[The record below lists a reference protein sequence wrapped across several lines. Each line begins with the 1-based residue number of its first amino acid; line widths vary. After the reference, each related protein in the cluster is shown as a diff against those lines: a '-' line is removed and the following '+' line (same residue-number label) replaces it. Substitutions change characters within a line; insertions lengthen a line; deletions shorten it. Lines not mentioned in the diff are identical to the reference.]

1 MKVGIGSSVADQSD
15 AQYNLRAQQLK
26 LTADVQSAHVTLVAD
41 YQALKLQEANSVAAR
56 EALQLAEERCRVGLN
71 SLVDLQQARSDYETA
86 EAGRI
91 NAVFEFH
98 RAFAALESAVG
109 RSLR

>member
-1 MKVGIGSSVADQSD
+1 
-15 AQYNLRAQQLK
+15 YNLKAQRLR
-26 LTADVQSAHVTLVAD
+26 LTATVQAANVTLVAD

-56 EALQLAEERCRVGLN
+56 DALQLAEERYRVGLN
-71 SLVDLQQARSDYETA
+71 SLVDLQQARNAYETA

-109 RSLR
+109 RPLR